1 MADNDVSN
9 DAEQAKTETV
19 KVPEKKKSNKTLWI
33 VLGIVLFIFVV
44 IPGLLFTAGGIFLK
58 SRFGSDKA
66 TEKTLEG
73 IVSKAT
79 DSKVNLDSKNGSVT
93 VKGKDGETMSVGS
106 SRKLPDDFPKND
118 IPFIA
123 QKEVTF
129 VITTS
134 SEGKKN
140 WSVTTTVDKS
150 FEEATTYF
158 DGKIK
163 TPDYESVSSY
173 GSGDSQSYS
182 GKGSKYSLY
191 VTVTKGKDGEPTDI
205 TYIVTEQ

>member
-1 MADNDVSN
+1 MADDELSN
-9 DAEQAKTETV
+9 DTTEAKTETV

-33 VLGIVLFIFVV
+33 VLAVVLFIFVV
-44 IPGLLFTAGGIFLK
+44 IPGLLLTAGSVFLRSK
-58 SRFGSDKA
+58 FGSDKA
-66 TEKTLEG
+66 TEKTISG

-79 DSKVNLDSKNGSVT
+79 DNKVDLNSKDGSVT
-93 VKGKDGETMSVGS
+93 VKGKDGETVSVGS

-129 VITTS
+129 VITSS

-140 WSVTTTVDKS
+140 WSVTTTVDKT
-150 FEEATTYF
+150 FEEAVAYF

-163 TPDYESVSSY
+163 APDFDNVSSY

-182 GKGSKYSLY
+182 GKGAKYSLY
-191 VTVTKGKDGEPTDI
+191 VTVSKGKSGDPTDV